1 MEKDIQILKAVLT
14 NFKGTQSLTASFNK
28 NTVVK
33 GDNGTGKTTMW
44 DSFTWCLFGKDST
57 GASDFEVKPLDKHN
71 NVIHKLDVEVEYTL
85 SINGTLTV
93 IKRVLREK
101 WETKRGSTEPA
112 FKGNETVYF
121 VDDVPLSQA
130 EFKTKINA
138 ICSEDIFKLIT
149 NVSAFNK
156 LPWQE
161 RRAVLSCM
169 AGNDITDEAIAS
181 GNVDF
186 KPILDALS
194 ANKTV
199 EEYKKEVA
207 AKRKKAKDELQQI
220 PVRIDEV
227 QKDMP
232 EEVDFDAVQK
242 EADGVKK
249 QIADIDKK
257 LQGGE
262 VAGSALLDE
271 YKEKNNQLNECRS
284 QMSEIEQSLRTDLNK
299 KKADIENT
307 QYKQNQ
313 EVQTLKSNNDRTGKE
328 LQTANDAIAKKQAA
342 LRELESEWVSENAK
356 QFENGELQPICSQ
369 CKRPFTSEELEEQR
383 SDLLTTFNEHKT
395 KKLSNIKAKGDD
407 VSTAIDE
414 LRKQVAELQNAINK
428 NDNRAKELQGEI
440 TETNKKQA
448 ILPTLDQLIGANTEH
463 CRLKSKVEQIE
474 AAVKSSTS
482 APANT
487 ELLSKKTELSNQLKG
502 IEDKL
507 AKKEI
512 IAAKK
517 ERVAELERQEK
528 VLAQQVADWEQIENV
543 IQQFSKTKIDLI
555 ESRISSLFS
564 MVKFKMYE
572 QQINGGEKE
581 CCECLV
587 SGVPYGSGLNNAAM
601 INAGIDII
609 NALSKH
615 YDIYAPIWIDNRE
628 SVNRLIDSNSQIINL
643 VVSDDKQLSIN

>member
-1 MEKDIQILKAVLT
+1 MKKDIQILKAVLT
-14 NFKGTQSLTASFNK
+14 NFKGIKSQAVEFGK
-28 NTVVK
+28 NTTIK
-33 GDNGTGKTTMW
+33 GDNGTGKTSLL
-44 DSFTWCLFGKDST
+44 DSYTWAFFGKDST
-57 GASDFEVKPLDKHN
+57 GASDFEVKPLDKNN

-85 SINGTLTV
+85 LIDGVQTV

-112 FKGNETVYF
+112 FKGNETIYF
-121 VDDVPLSQA
+121 IDDVPLSQA

-161 RRAVLSCM
+161 RRAVLSSM
-169 AGNDITDEAIAS
+169 AGDDITDEAVAS
-181 GNVDF
+181 GNADF
-186 KPILDALS
+186 KPVLDALS

-232 EEVDFDAVQK
+232 AEVDFNALQV
-242 EADGVKK
+242 EAAGVKK
-249 QIADIDKK
+249 QIADVDKK

-262 VAGSALLDE
+262 TAGAALLEE
-271 YKEKNNQLNECRS
+271 YKEKNAQLNEYRS

-299 KKADIENT
+299 KKADIENAL
-307 QYKQNQ
+307 YKQNQ
-313 EVQTLKSNNDRTGKE
+313 ETQTLKASSDRTERE
-328 LQTANDAIAKKQAA
+328 LQSVNEAIEKKQAQ
-342 LRELESEWVSENAK
+342 LKQLEGAWVAENVK
-356 QFENGELQPICSQ
+356 QFENGKLQPICSQ
-369 CKRPFTSEELEEQR
+369 CKRPFTPEELEEQR
-383 SDLLTTFNEHKT
+383 TELLTAFNTAKT
-395 KKLSNIKAKGDD
+395 QKLSEINAKGDE
-407 VSTAIDE
+407 VSASIAE
-414 LRKQVAELQNAINK
+414 LRKQVAEIQSAIEKNNA
-428 NDNRAKELQGEI
+428 RSKELQEEVS
-440 TETNKKQA
+440 ETNKKQA
-448 ILPTLDQLIGANTEH
+448 ALPTLDQLIGSNTEYS
-463 CRLKSKVEQIE
+463 RLKSKVEQIE
-474 AAVKSSTS
+474 LEVKCNTP
-482 APANT
+482 APANE

-507 AKKEI
+507 AKKEVI
-512 IAAKK
+512 VAKK

-555 ESRISSLFS
+555 ESRISSLFQL
-564 MVKFKMYE
+564 VKFKMYE

-587 SGVPYGSGLNNAAM
+587 NGVPYGSGLNNAAM

-615 YDIYAPIWIDNRE
+615 YDIYAPVWVDNRE
-628 SVNRLIDSNSQIINL
+628 SVNHLIDSKSQIINL

>member
-1 MEKDIQILKAVLT
+1 MKKDIQILKAVLT
-14 NFKGTQSLTASFNK
+14 NFKGIKSLAVEFGK
-28 NTVVK
+28 NTTIK
-33 GDNGTGKTTMW
+33 GDNGTGKTSLL
-44 DSFTWCLFGKDST
+44 DSYTWAFFGKDST
-57 GASDFEVKPLDKHN
+57 GASDFEVKPLDKNN

-85 SINGTLTV
+85 LIDGVQTV

-101 WETKRGSTEPA
+101 WETKRGTTEPA
-112 FKGNETVYF
+112 FKGNETIYF
-121 VDDVPLSQA
+121 IDDVPLSQA

-161 RRAVLSCM
+161 RRAVLSSM
-169 AGNDITDEAIAS
+169 AGDDITDEAVAS
-181 GNVDF
+181 GNADF
-186 KPILDALS
+186 KPVLDALS

-232 EEVDFDAVQK
+232 EELDFESVQK

-249 QIADIDKK
+249 QIADVDKK

-262 VAGSALLDE
+262 TAGAALLEE
-271 YKEKNNQLNECRS
+271 YKEKNAQLNEYHS

-299 KKADIENT
+299 KKADIENAI
-307 QYKQNQ
+307 YKQNQ
-313 EVQTLKSNNDRTGKE
+313 EAQTLKASSDRKERE
-328 LQTANDAIAKKQAA
+328 LQSANEAIEKKQSQ
-342 LRELESEWVSENAK
+342 LKQLEGAWVAENVK

-369 CKRPFTSEELEEQR
+369 CKRPFTPEELEEQR
-383 SDLLTTFNEHKT
+383 TELLTAFNTAKVQ
-395 KKLSNIKAKGDD
+395 KLSEINAKGDE
-407 VSTAIDE
+407 VSISIAE
-414 LRKQVAELQNAINK
+414 LHKQVAEIQSAIEKNNA
-428 NDNRAKELQGEI
+428 RSKELQEEVS
-440 TETNKKQA
+440 ETNKKQA
-448 ILPTLDQLIGANTEH
+448 ALPTLDQLIGANTEH

-474 AAVKSSTS
+474 ADVKCNTP
-482 APANT
+482 APANE

-507 AKKEI
+507 AKKEVI
-512 IAAKK
+512 VAKK

-555 ESRISSLFS
+555 ESRISSLFQL
-564 MVKFKMYE
+564 VKFKMYE

-587 SGVPYGSGLNNAAM
+587 NGVPYGSGLNNAAM

-615 YDIYAPIWIDNRE
+615 YDIYAPVWVDNRE
-628 SVNRLIDSNSQIINL
+628 SVNHLIDCKSQIINL